1 MNDLMLQTLSVSP
14 GVTFHSYRE
23 DASADDIQGAL
34 LGLIVTCANT
44 QKYAELVVF
53 ASEERW
59 RALMVRVQRALF
71 EDSQD
76 FLPVDVKENTIRYT
90 HARGME
96 GVRPRQIEIYGDRRA
111 AELRG
116 ICGDAC
122 VAWCREQPGTPP
134 IYFPSRQVLYDVIL
148 PWRQFRQEGAAQEA
162 PLYLLLPKDRADMA
176 KTRGQL
182 RAEAQPALLVNEYLW
197 DRSPLA
203 REMLQREQE
212 EALNRIEIQRI
223 MAEDAEQQSKVL
235 KPDGRAASYT
245 PRVGTADG
253 DGGEEGAPK
262 VPYEPSDIADIARII
277 RPTKAKMR
285 IGEKEEAELLAAVAK
300 QARDARL
307 ESLHG
312 AVRAMLDEE
321 DEEELR

>member
-1 MNDLMLQTLSVSP
+1 MLQTLSVSP
-14 GVTFHSYRE
+14 GVTFHSYPE
-23 DASADDIQGAL
+23 NASVDDIQGAL

-44 QKYAELVVF
+44 SKYAELVVF

-59 RALMVRVQRALF
+59 QALMIRVQRALF

-76 FLPVDVKENTIRYT
+76 FLPVDVKENRIRYT

-96 GVRPRQIEIYGDRRA
+96 GVKPRQIHIYGNQRA

-116 ICGDAC
+116 MCGDAC
-122 VAWCREQPGTPP
+122 IALCREQGGTPP

-148 PWRQFRQEGAAQEA
+148 PWRQFRQDTAQEA

-182 RAEAQPALLVNEYLW
+182 RAEAQPTLLVNEYLW

-223 MAEDAEQQSKVL
+223 MAEDAEQQSKVP

-253 DGGEEGAPK
+253 DKEAPA

-277 RPTKAKMR
+277 RPAKAKMR
-285 IGEKEEAELLAAVAK
+285 IGEKEDDKAEAELLAAIAK
-300 QARDARL
+300 QERDARID
-307 ESLHG
+307 SLHG
-312 AVRAMLDEE
+312 AVRAMLEG
-321 DEEELR
+321 EEEEEMR